1 MSAMKLLEGLKLIP
15 GSKEGICRVSFDDH
29 MVKLD
34 LTWDRYIRLNA
45 AARVINDLKDEKS
58 TVLDIGGFEGALALF
73 LPSTHVEVID
83 PVTTGGDFA
92 SVDIEDETFDIVSA
106 IDVLEHIHP
115 DQRDA
120 FLLKLTRVAR
130 KIIILNYPSI
140 QSKEAQEAVL
150 AACDNQFVREH
161 VEWPLPETGW
171 VMGYLSALGF
181 RCEAAEYGN
190 IALWAGQ
197 FVASQ
202 LAGSNAS
209 ELNRYLIENHSDEPF
224 SKPLYRMVVCMR
236 N

>member
-1 MSAMKLLEGLKLIP
+1 MSAMKLLEGLNLIP

-29 MVKLD
+29 KVKSD
-34 LTWDRYIRLNA
+34 LTWDRFIRLNA

-58 TVLDIGGFEGALALF
+58 TVLDIGGFDGALALF

-83 PVTTGGDFA
+83 PVTTGGDF
-92 SVDIEDETFDIVSA
+92 SSIELEDGVFDIVSA
-106 IDVLEHIHP
+106 IDVLEHIDP
-115 DQRDA
+115 DKREV
-120 FLLKLTRVAR
+120 FLSKLTRVAR

-171 VMGYLSALGF
+171 VMGYLAALGF

-202 LAGSNAS
+202 LVGANAS

-224 SKPLYRMVVCMR
+224 TKPLYRMVVCMR

>member
-15 GSKEGICRVSFDDH
+15 GSNEGICRVSFDDH
-29 MVKLD
+29 KVKSN

-92 SVDIEDETFDIVSA
+92 SVDIEDGMFDIVSA

-115 DQRDA
+115 DQRDV
-120 FLLKLTRVAR
+120 FLSKLTRVAR

-150 AACDNQFVREH
+150 AACDNKFVREH

-202 LAGSNAS
+202 MAGSNAS